1 MELDALRNPSILKA
15 TVSGLSKFRSG
26 TFNASSPHTPQHRLP
41 RPASAQLT
49 SVALRWMSACV
60 ALACAALSVV
70 ALAQPAPMPAA
81 QPEAQTAAAP
91 AAGRKR
97 PKIGLVLS
105 GGGAR
110 GITHVGVIKVLEE
123 MNVPVDYIAATSMGS
138 IVGGL
143 YAIDKTPAEM
153 ERIVTSISWTSMFSD
168 APPRKDVTFR
178 EKQRDDRFPLPLEI
192 GFRDGEIR
200 GFQGALTGTNLEIFL
215 HELTSSADGVR
226 SFDALPIPFRC
237 VATNMVTGKPYV
249 FDSGPLYQAMRSSM
263 SIPGI
268 FSPAEY
274 GGQILGDGGLVDN
287 LPIDI
292 VRAMGADIVIAVNIG
307 TPLADRSQL
316 TSIIGITGQMINIL
330 TEQNVRAQL
339 ATLRPGDILISPDL
353 GSLSASDFTQAAEF
367 IRRGEAVAREMAP
380 RLAELSLSPA
390 AYALYKR
397 EHPRIAEAPAP
408 KVDFVRIEGT
418 QYANPLVIR
427 DELDVHVDKPLDIAA
442 VNRGLERL
450 YGTGDYERINYRMV
464 EEGDR
469 AGLIV
474 DVQEKSMGPTYV
486 RFGLNYITDF
496 QGETGFSL
504 LAGAKRTWVNSLG
517 AQWLNE
523 LELGRISR
531 IATEFYQPFN
541 VEQDVFGSAY
551 ASAQGVPRYVFSGDQ
566 RVAEYRVETNTV
578 GLDLGIPVQRQGELR
593 AGLVYTYYKGSP
605 TIAIPAFYTLRQTDA
620 GGRLLARWDNRD
632 TPFFPQ
638 RGAEVVLDAFYGT
651 ETQRLGDAP
660 EQTYGNLARTTLY
673 ANVAVPIDA
682 NDFLNVA
689 VRGGALS
696 RDVPS
701 IVNPYLL
708 GGFLNLSGLR
718 YQQLEGS
725 YLAFGRVV
733 YYHNLGRVPYIGGN
747 TYVGGSLEAGN
758 TWQTRGEASA
768 SDLITAGSLF
778 LGADTFLGPFYFAY
792 GRASTGASSFYI
804 LLGKP

>member
-1 MELDALRNPSILKA
+1 MELDALRNPSILDAAVPCLPKLRA
-15 TVSGLSKFRSG
+15 DSVD
-26 TFNASSPHTPQHRLP
+26 ASLPPFSEHRLARLRCT
-41 RPASAQLT
+41 RPT
-49 SVALRWMSACV
+49 GVARRWTNAFV
-60 ALACAALSVV
+60 ALACATLTAL
-70 ALAQPAPMPAA
+70 AAAQPALPPSPVQDVAVPA
-81 QPEAQTAAAP
+81 PTK
-91 AAGRKR
+91 KR

-110 GITHVGVIKVLEE
+110 GLTHIGVIKVLEE
-123 MNVPVDYIAATSMGS
+123 MNIPVDYIAATSMGS

-143 YAIDKTPAEM
+143 YAIDRTPAEM
-153 ERIVTSISWTSMFSD
+153 EKIVTSISWASMFSD
-168 APPRKDVTFR
+168 SPPRKELTFR
-178 EKQRDDRFPLPLEI
+178 EKQREDRFPLPLEI
-192 GFRDGEIR
+192 GIRDGEIR
-200 GFQGALTGTNLEIFL
+200 GFQGALTGANLELFL

-226 SFDALPIPFRC
+226 SFDALPVPFRC
-237 VATNMVTGKPYV
+237 VATNMVTGKAYV
-249 FDSGPLYQAMRSSM
+249 FERGPLYQAMRSSM

-274 GGQILGDGGLVDN
+274 DGQILGDGGLVDN

-292 VRAMGADIVIAVNIG
+292 VRAMGAEVVIAVNIG
-307 TPLADRSQL
+307 TPLMERAQL

-353 GSLSASDFTQAAEF
+353 GALTASSFDQASEF
-367 IRRGEAVAREMAP
+367 IRRGEVVAREMAP

-418 QYANPLVIR
+418 QYANPAVIE
-427 DELDVHVDKPLDIAA
+427 DELAVHVDKPFDIAA

-450 YGTGDYERINYRMV
+450 YGTGDYERIDYRMV
-464 EEGDR
+464 EDGDR
-469 AGLIV
+469 SGLVV

-486 RFGLNYITDF
+486 RFGLDYMTDF
-496 QGETGFSL
+496 QGETNFSL

-523 LELGRISR
+523 IELGRISR
-531 IATEFYQPFN
+531 IATEFYQPFS

-551 ASAQGVPRYVFSGDQ
+551 ASAQSVPRYLFSGTQ
-566 RVAEYRVETNTV
+566 RVAEYRIETNDA
-578 GLDLGIPVQRQGELR
+578 GLDLGIPILRQGEIR
-593 AGLVYTYYKGSP
+593 FGPVYTYYKGSP
-605 TIAIPAFYTLRQTDA
+605 TIAIPSFYTVRQTDA
-620 GGRLLARWDNRD
+620 GVRLLARWDNRD
-632 TPFFPQ
+632 SPYFPH
-638 RGAEVVLDAFYGT
+638 RGAEVDLDVFYGT

-660 EQTYGNLARTTLY
+660 EETYNNLGRSTLY
-673 ANVAVPIDA
+673 ANAGVPIDA

-718 YQQLEGS
+718 YQQLAGS

-733 YYHNLGRVPYIGGN
+733 YYHRLARVPYIGGDL
-747 TYVGGSLEAGN
+747 YAGGSLEAGN
-758 TWQTRGEASA
+758 AWQTRGDASA
-768 SDLITAGSLF
+768 SDLITAGSVF
-778 LGADTFLGPFYFAY
+778 LGADTFLGPFYLAY
-792 GRASTGASSFYI
+792 GRASSGASSFYL

>member
-1 MELDALRNPSILKA
+1 MELDALRNPSILDAAVHRPPKPRA
-15 TVSGLSKFRSG
+15 GSVEASLSPSSKHRVARS
-26 TFNASSPHTPQHRLP
+26 
-41 RPASAQLT
+41 ASAHPT
-49 SVALRWMSACV
+49 SVALRWMNACTAV
-60 ALACAALSVV
+60 ACATLTAI
-70 ALAQPAPMPAA
+70 AAA
-81 QPEAQTAAAP
+81 QSPLPPSP
-91 AAGRKR
+91 ARDVAVPAVTKKR

-110 GITHVGVIKVLEE
+110 GITHIGVIKVLEE
-123 MNVPVDYIAATSMGS
+123 MNIPVDYIAATSMGS

-153 ERIVTSISWTSMFSD
+153 EKIVTSISWASMFSD
-168 APPRKDVTFR
+168 SPPRKELTFR

-192 GFRDGEIR
+192 GIRDGEIR
-200 GFQGALTGTNLEIFL
+200 GFQGALTGANLELFL
-215 HELTSSADGVR
+215 HEVTSSADGVR
-226 SFDALPIPFRC
+226 SFDALPVPFRC

-249 FDSGPLYQAMRSSM
+249 FESGPLYQAMRSSM

-268 FSPAEY
+268 FAPAEY

-292 VRAMGADIVIAVNIG
+292 VRAMGAEVVIAVNIG
-307 TPLADRSQL
+307 TPLMDRAQL

-353 GSLSASDFTQAAEF
+353 GSLTASDFDQAREF

-418 QYANPLVIR
+418 QYANPAVIK
-427 DELDVHVDKPLDIAA
+427 DELDVHLDKPFDIPA

-450 YGTGDYERINYRMV
+450 YGTGDYERIDYRMV
-464 EEGDR
+464 EEGEKS
-469 AGLIV
+469 GLIV
-474 DVQEKSMGPTYV
+474 GVREKSMGPTYV
-486 RFGLNYITDF
+486 RFGLNYVTDF
-496 QGETGFSL
+496 QGEAGFSL
-504 LAGAKRTWVNSLG
+504 LAGAKRTWINSLG

-531 IATEFYQPFN
+531 VATEFYQPFN
-541 VEQDVFGSAY
+541 VEQDLFGSAY
-551 ASAQGVPRYVFSGDQ
+551 AGAQSVPRYVFSGAQ
-566 RVAEYRVETNTV
+566 RVAEYRVGTNTAGFDV
-578 GLDLGIPVQRQGELR
+578 GVPFLRQGEIR
-593 AGLVYTYYKGSP
+593 AGLVYTYYKGNP
-605 TIAIPAFYTLRQTDA
+605 TIAIPTFYTVRQTDA

-632 TPFFPQ
+632 TPFFPT
-638 RGAEVVLDAFYGT
+638 RGAEFALDVFYGS
-651 ETQRLGDAP
+651 ETQRRGDAP
-660 EQTYGNLARTTLY
+660 EKTYGNLGRSTLY
-673 ANVAVPIDA
+673 ANVGVPIDT

-725 YLAFGRVV
+725 YLALGRVV
-733 YYHNLGRVPYIGGN
+733 YYHRLARVPYIGGDL
-747 TYVGGSLEAGN
+747 YAGGSLEAGN
-758 TWQTRGEASA
+758 TWQTRGDAST
-768 SDLITAGSLF
+768 SDLITAGSVF
-778 LGADTFLGPFYFAY
+778 VGADTFLGPFYLAY
-792 GRASTGASSFYI
+792 GRASSGASSFYL

>member
-1 MELDALRNPSILKA
+1 MELDALRNPSILDA
-15 TVSGLSKFRSG
+15 AMPFLSQFR
-26 TFNASSPHTPQHRLP
+26 AAAAPYPPHLSEHRVARRRCM
-41 RPASAQLT
+41 RPT
-49 SVALRWMSACV
+49 GVVRRWTNACV
-60 ALACAALSVV
+60 ALACAALT
-70 ALAQPAPMPAA
+70 ALAAA
-81 QPEAQTAAAP
+81 QAAPPPSAAQDAAAP
-91 AAGRKR
+91 PAIKKR

-110 GITHVGVIKVLEE
+110 GITHIGVIKVLEE
-123 MNVPVDYIAATSMGS
+123 MNIPVDYIAATSMGS

-153 ERIVTSISWTSMFSD
+153 EKIVTSISWASMFSD
-168 APPRKDVTFR
+168 SPPRKELTFR
-178 EKQRDDRFPLPLEI
+178 EKQREDRFPLPLEI
-192 GFRDGEIR
+192 GIRDGEIR
-200 GFQGALTGTNLEIFL
+200 GFQGALTGSNLELFL
-215 HELTSSADGVR
+215 HELTSSADGVK
-226 SFDALPIPFRC
+226 SFDALPVPFRC
-237 VATNMVTGKPYV
+237 VATDMVTGKPYV
-249 FDSGPLYQAMRSSM
+249 FERGPLYQAMRSSM

-292 VRAMGADIVIAVNIG
+292 VRAMGADVVIAVNIG
-307 TPLADRSQL
+307 TPLMDRAQL

-353 GSLSASDFTQAAEF
+353 GTLTSSDFNQAREF

-380 RLAELSLSPA
+380 QLATLSVSVA
-390 AYALYKR
+390 AYAQYKR
-397 EHPRIAEAPAP
+397 EHPRIADAPAA
-408 KVDFVRIEGT
+408 KVDFVRVDGT
-418 QYANPLVIR
+418 QYANPTVVKE
-427 DELDVHVDKPLDIAA
+427 ELDVHLDKPFDIAA

-450 YGTGDYERINYRMV
+450 YGTGDYERIDYRMV
-464 EEGDR
+464 EEGDKS
-469 AGLIV
+469 GLLV
-474 DVQEKSMGPTYV
+474 NVQEKSMGPTYV
-486 RFGLNYITDF
+486 RFGLNYVTDF

-531 IATEFYQPFN
+531 AATEFYQPFN
-541 VEQDVFGSAY
+541 VEQDLFGSAY
-551 ASAQGVPRYVFSGDQ
+551 AAAQNVPRYVFSGTQ
-566 RVAEYRVETNTV
+566 RVAEYRIQTNDA
-578 GLDLGIPVQRQGELR
+578 GLDVGIPILRQGEIR
-593 AGLVYTYYKGSP
+593 AGFVYTYYKGSP
-605 TIAIPAFYTLRQTDA
+605 TIAVPNFYAVRQTDA
-620 GGRLLARWDNRD
+620 GARLLARWDNRD
-632 TPFFPQ
+632 TPYFPQ
-638 RGAEVVLDAFYGT
+638 RGAEVALDVFYGT

-660 EQTYGNLARTTLY
+660 EQTYNNLGRSTLY
-673 ANVAVPIDA
+673 ANVGVPIDA

-733 YYHNLGRVPYIGGN
+733 YYHRLARVPYIGGDL
-747 TYVGGSLEAGN
+747 YAGGSLEAGN
-758 TWQTRGEASA
+758 TWQTRGDASA
-768 SDLITAGSLF
+768 SDLITAGSVF

-792 GRASTGASSFYI
+792 GRTSSGASSFYL